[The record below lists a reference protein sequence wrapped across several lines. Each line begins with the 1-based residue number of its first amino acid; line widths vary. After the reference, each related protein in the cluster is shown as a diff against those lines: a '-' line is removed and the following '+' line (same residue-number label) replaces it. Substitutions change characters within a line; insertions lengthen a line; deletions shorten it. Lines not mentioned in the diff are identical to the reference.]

1 MSIFSGKMH
10 CYDFISIDQF
20 EAENILSKLFFLS
33 HCHQDHMKGLQSDN
47 FKKLVKE
54 NTDIKVYM
62 SRMSSRILLLDENY
76 KFLNEHLVGLEV
88 GKIYVSFSCFIVLE
102 LLKLFFWTCK
112 TCFSVYTKVI
122 FINTSMKKKIV
133 FFFINKLTLPL
144 LIN

>member
-62 SRMSSRILLLDENY
+62 SRMSSKILLLDENY
-76 KFLNEHLVGLEV
+76 QFLNEHLVGLEV
-88 GKIYVSFSCFIVLE
+88 GKNYVSYSCFIVLK
-102 LLKLFFWTCK
+102 LLKLIFWICK
-112 TCFSVYTKVI
+112 TCFPVYTKVI
-122 FINTSMKKKIV
+122 FIITNVYKFL
-133 FFFINKLTLPL
+133 FFYQ
-144 LIN
+144 